1 MVEACWEKFC
11 NWRGNEVMGKEQSG
25 ITDNGCDTMAVW
37 HGEVNCSD
45 MRADFA
51 STYREQC

>member
-1 MVEACWEKFC
+1 
-11 NWRGNEVMGKEQSG
+11 MGKEQSG
-25 ITDNGCDTMAVW
+25 ITGNGCDSMAVW